1 MEKIGAVRIR
11 SVIKANASVKTAV
24 YALNLRKQ
32 NNCVILDKNPP
43 ILGLLRK
50 AESVITY
57 GELNK
62 EAVSKLVSIAA
73 KRRGMKIGD
82 MNAFVDSFFD
92 GKAKLS
98 DIGLK
103 NLFRLHP
110 PRGGFERK
118 GKKKPFSVGGSIGYR
133 KYAINDLLD
142 RMA

>member
-1 MEKIGAVRIR
+1 MEKIGAIRIR
-11 SVIKANASVKTAV
+11 SIVRANAGVKAAV

-32 NNCVILDKNPP
+32 NSCVILDKNPSVS
-43 ILGLLRK
+43 GLLRK

-57 GELNK
+57 GELSK
-62 EAVSKLVSIAA
+62 EVVSKLISKSA
-73 KRRGMKIGD
+73 KRRGIKVENVD
-82 MNAFVDSFFD
+82 AFTDSFFD

-118 GKKKPFSVGGSIGYR
+118 GKKKPFSVGGSVGYR
-133 KYAINDLLD
+133 RSAINDLLS
-142 RMA
+142 RMM